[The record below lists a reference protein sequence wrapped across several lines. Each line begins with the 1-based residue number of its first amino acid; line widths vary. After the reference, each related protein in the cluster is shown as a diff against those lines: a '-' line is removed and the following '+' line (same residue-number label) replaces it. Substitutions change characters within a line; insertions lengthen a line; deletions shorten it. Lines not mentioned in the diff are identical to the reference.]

1 MTIMKREISNLR
13 ELHSNIPSPQERRNF
28 LIHAMN
34 ALNDEN
40 INCYSCTGL
49 CCTFESN
56 SMQVTPQEALDVVLL
71 LDKQNRINQ
80 ELIDTLKE
88 NIRKYR
94 LDKEIS
100 TGKNSTFRRY
110 YTCPFYQPGEKGCSL
125 TKEDKPYGCLGY
137 NATKEGAIN
146 QSHCGS
152 DMTLLKRQD
161 DLNREDVLTEEL
173 REKLNLNW
181 IKSPLPVAIL
191 ELLTPLGYA

>member
-1 MTIMKREISNLR
+1 MKREISNLR
-13 ELHSNIPSPQERRNF
+13 ELHSNIPSPKERRNF

-71 LDKQNRINQ
+71 LYKQNRINQ
-80 ELIDTLKE
+80 ELIDALKE

-110 YTCPFYQPGEKGCSL
+110 YTCPFYQPGEKGCTL

-137 NATKEGAIN
+137 NAKKEGARN
-146 QSHCGS
+146 QNQCGS
-152 DMTLLKRQD
+152 DFKLLEAQD
-161 DLNREDVLTEEL
+161 ASNVDDSIAQKLQDEL
-173 REKLNLNW
+173 KLSWTKL
-181 IKSPLPVAIL
+181 PLPVALLDLL
-191 ELLTPLGYA
+191 EN